1 MRISLAAYFRN
12 VRRRKIETLEVEQE
26 GEREV
31 LKRREQRGERR
42 GKWEKKLGEKTNLQS
57 GILDETESL

>member
-42 GKWEKKLGEKTNLQS
+42 EEREVGKKTWIKNKPAVGYLG
-57 GILDETESL
+57 

>member
-26 GEREV
+26 GEREREV
-31 LKRREQRGERR
+31 LKMREEREV
-42 GKWEKKLGEKTNLQS
+42 GKKTWRKNKPAVGYLG
-57 GILDETESL
+57 